1 MKKINLKHSWKI
13 KKKAGFYFY
22 YIVFTMIIVL
32 ISSTISSGISE
43 YLYKTYGVPSF
54 YVTMGL
60 SFIVGLIMAVFIG
73 KVLINPIRNLKNLM
87 NKVSEGD
94 LSIKAPNDSLFDEV
108 DDMYHYFNVMMDELR
123 ATEIIQSDFI
133 SNVSH
138 EFKTPINAIEGYTTL
153 LADSSISLEE
163 KEQYVEKIHLNTE
176 KMNLLITNVL
186 LLSKLENHS
195 IETHSKRYS
204 LDEQIR
210 QAVIWLEPKWVEK
223 NVEFNVEMEKIDYVG
238 NEGIMFHV
246 WTNLIN
252 NAIKFGP
259 DNGKINITLKKD
271 DSKIIFTIEDEGPGI
286 NEDSQKYIFNKF
298 YQSDTS
304 HKSEGNGLGLSLV
317 KKIIDICGGKI
328 FVCNNKVKGCTFTV
342 IL

>member
-1 MKKINLKHSWKI
+1 MKKINLKRSWKI

-73 KVLINPIRNLKNLM
+73 KVLINPIRNLKNFM
-87 NKVSEGD
+87 NQVSEGD
-94 LSIKAPNDSLFDEV
+94 LTIKAPDDSLFDEV

-138 EFKTPINAIEGYTTL
+138 EFKTPINTIEGYTTL
-153 LADSSISLEE
+153 LADPHISLEE

-176 KMNLLITNVL
+176 KMNLLINNVL
-186 LLSKLENHS
+186 LLSKLENHA
-195 IETHSKRYS
+195 IETHSKKYS

-210 QAVIWLEPKWVEK
+210 QAIIWLEPKWVEK
-223 NVEFNVEMEKIDYVG
+223 NVEFNIEMDNVDYVG

-259 DNGKINITLKKD
+259 ENGKITITLKKEN
-271 DSKIIFTIEDEGPGI
+271 SKIIFTIEDEGPGI
-286 NEDSQKYIFNKF
+286 NEESKKYIFNKF

-317 KKIIDICGGKI
+317 KKIIDICDGKI
-328 FVCNNKVKGCTFTV
+328 SVCNNVGKGCTFTV
-342 IL
+342 VL